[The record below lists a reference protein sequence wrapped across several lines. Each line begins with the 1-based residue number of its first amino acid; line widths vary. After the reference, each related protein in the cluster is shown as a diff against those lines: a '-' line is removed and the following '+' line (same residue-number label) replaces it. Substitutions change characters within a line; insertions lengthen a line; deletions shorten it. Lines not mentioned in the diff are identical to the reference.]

1 MRSRL
6 ALRRR
11 SAVRQCR
18 IFRQKRFCAK
28 QKLENPKPK
37 HIVPDKNKGRNSR
50 RNEQHKADP
59 HQAKKASFQK
69 QVSCAKKK
77 LDSVRSDGT
86 PEAVHK
92 ATTWWWPRLSGTIL
106 PR

>member
-59 HQAKKASFQK
+59 HQAKKANFQK